1 LPAIGNQV
9 SGLPLEDTRYL
20 AFAAAFEATYLDQG
34 EQRRTLRDTLE
45 VGWRLLDPFP
55 GAELKRLTIGELA
68 QYHLPTKAARR
79 SSTTDGDDQLTSGT
93 R

>member
-1 LPAIGNQV
+1 
-9 SGLPLEDTRYL
+9 
-20 AFAAAFEATYLDQG
+20 
-34 EQRRTLRDTLE
+34 LRDTLE